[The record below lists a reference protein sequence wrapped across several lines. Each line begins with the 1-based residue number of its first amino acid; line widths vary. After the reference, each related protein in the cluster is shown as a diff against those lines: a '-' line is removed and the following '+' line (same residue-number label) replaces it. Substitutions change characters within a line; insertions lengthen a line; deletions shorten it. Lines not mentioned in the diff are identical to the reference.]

1 MNACRRSLRTS
12 FLEHRIVRLSE
23 SEFSEHTQMPPFPVF
38 LNNLHEQRSV
48 VIGGNHEA
56 ERKVGELLEVDANI
70 TLIAPDATEAL
81 KEWAHEEAIEW
92 IHRDYQYGDLEGAFL
107 AIVSE
112 TNPERTH
119 PIWKEA
125 KERNVLFNA
134 MDDIPHCNFFNGSFI
149 RQGPLV
155 ISISTTGAAPAL
167 SVRLRQEM
175 EDTFG
180 SEYETFLHIMQDLRD
195 PMAEHYP
202 DFDER
207 RDRWYEIVDSDVLDL
222 LRQGR
227 RGDAIARIESI
238 VGPKVASAV
247 HSYAPQG
254 EGQESREWNWLGRAW
269 SLLSGFVGL

>member
-1 MNACRRSLRTS
+1 
-12 FLEHRIVRLSE
+12 
-23 SEFSEHTQMPPFPVF
+23 MPPFPVF
-38 LNNLHEQRSV
+38 LNNLHAQKSV

-56 ERKVGELLEVDANI
+56 ERKVGELLEVDANV
-70 TLIAPDATEAL
+70 TLIAPDPLDPL
-81 KEWAHEEAIEW
+81 KEWAEDGAIEW
-92 IHRDYQYGDLEGAFL
+92 IERDYRYGDLEGAFL

-155 ISISTTGAAPAL
+155 ISISTSGAAPAL
-167 SVRLRQEM
+167 SVRLRQDM
-175 EDTFG
+175 EETFG
-180 SEYETFLHIMQDLRD
+180 PEYETFLHLMQDLRE

-202 DFDER
+202 DFDKR
-207 RDRWYEIVDSDVLDL
+207 RDLWYEIVDSDVLDL

-227 RGDAIARIESI
+227 RGDAFARIKSI
-238 VGPKVASAV
+238 VGSAV
-247 HSYAPQG
+247 V
-254 EGQESREWNWLGRAW
+254 EGLEGWKDGCMGAEVRKHDGGQ
-269 SLLSGFVGL
+269 

>member
-1 MNACRRSLRTS
+1 MK
-12 FLEHRIVRLSE
+12 
-23 SEFSEHTQMPPFPVF
+23 PYPVF

-56 ERKVGELLEVDANI
+56 ERKVGELLEVDANV
-70 TLIAPDATEAL
+70 TLIAPDPLDSL
-81 KEWAHEEAIEW
+81 KEWAEEGAIEW
-92 IHRDYQYGDLEGAFL
+92 IAREYRYGDLEDAFL

-125 KERNVLFNA
+125 EERNVLFNA

-149 RQGPLV
+149 RKGPLV

-175 EDTFG
+175 EETFG
-180 SEYETFLHIMQDLRD
+180 PEYETFLHIMQDLRE
-195 PMAEHYP
+195 PMAEQYP

-207 RDRWYEIVDSDVLDL
+207 RDRWYEIVDADVLDL
-222 LRQGR
+222 LRQDR

-238 VGPKVASAV
+238 VGSAV
-247 HSYAPQG
+247 AERLEGWKDGCLEEEDRKQG
-254 EGQESREWNWLGRAW
+254 GGQ
-269 SLLSGFVGL
+269 